1 MTSDLVSDLLSDL
14 DFEPPQRVALV
25 HDWLAAYVGGE
36 RVLEQMIAL
45 YPQAAL
51 YTSVDVLPDRDRA
64 FLQGK
69 QPVTSFANDWPFVR
83 KHYRQFLPLL
93 MLAIEQL
100 DLSDS
105 ELVLSS
111 SSAIGKGVLVGP
123 DQLHISYVHS
133 PMRYAWDLQH
143 QYLREARLTK
153 GVRSMLARWLL
164 HKARLWDSR
173 TANGVDHFI
182 ANSQFI
188 ARRIWR
194 VYRREA
200 AVIYPPVDV
209 TSFELRENKEDFYLT
224 ASRLVP
230 YKKVPAIVEAFRA
243 LPGRRLVVVGDG
255 SEMRQV
261 KAAAGANV
269 EVLGHQSTPVLR
281 DLMQRAKA
289 FVFAAEEDFGIA
301 PVEAQAC
308 GTPVIAY
315 GRGGALE
322 TVRDAGPRACGL
334 FFHEQTPAA
343 IAAAVLEFEQ
353 RQHDLAP
360 RACRD
365 NALRFATDIFKER
378 YWQFVQT
385 RWQEFRAERKPRT
398 NAPARR
404 VRAYG

>member
-1 MTSDLVSDLLSDL
+1 MNALPSDL
-14 DFEPPQRVALV
+14 DGNLPRGIALV

-36 RVLEQMIAL
+36 RVLEQMISL
-45 YPQAAL
+45 YPQARL
-51 YTSVDVLPDRDRA
+51 YTSVDVLPELDRA

-69 QPVTSFANDWPFVR
+69 QPITSFAHDWPFVR

-100 DLSDS
+100 DVSES

-143 QYLREARLTK
+143 QYLREARLTR
-153 GVRSMLARWLL
+153 GMRGMLARWLL
-164 HKARLWDSR
+164 HKARIWDLR

-182 ANSQFI
+182 ANSEFI

-209 TSFELRENKEDFYLT
+209 TAFELRESKEDFFLT

-230 YKKVPAIVEAFRA
+230 YKKVTAIVEAFRA

-261 KAAAGANV
+261 KAAAGSNV
-269 EVLGHQSTPVLR
+269 EILGHQPTAVLR
-281 DLMQRAKA
+281 DLMQRARA

-301 PVEAQAC
+301 PVEALAC

-322 TVRDAGPRACGL
+322 TVRDTGPRPCGL
-334 FFHEQTPAA
+334 FFHQQTAAA
-343 IAAAVLEFEQ
+343 IAAAVVEFEQ
-353 RQHDLAP
+353 RQHELTP
-360 RACRD
+360 RSCRD
-365 NALRFATDIFKER
+365 NALRFATEIFRER
-378 YWQFVQT
+378 YGQFVRT
-385 RWQEFRAERKPRT
+385 RWEEFQAERKPRT
-398 NAPARR
+398 REALTR

>member
-1 MTSDLVSDLLSDL
+1 MISDLLGDIDREL
-14 DFEPPQRVALV
+14 PQRVALV
-25 HDWLAAYVGGE
+25 HDWLVAYVGGE

-45 YPQAAL
+45 YPQATL
-51 YTSVDVLPDRDRA
+51 FTSVDVLADRDRA

-69 QPVTSFANDWPFVR
+69 RPITSFVQKWPFVR
-83 KHYRQFLPLL
+83 KHHRQCLPLL

-100 DLSDS
+100 DVSDS

-123 DQLHISYVHS
+123 DQLHIAYVHS

-143 QYLREARLTK
+143 QYLEEARLTK
-153 GVRSMLARWLL
+153 GARSLLARWLL
-164 HKARLWDSR
+164 NKARIWDSR

-209 TSFELRENKEDFYLT
+209 TSFELRETKEEFYLT

-230 YKKVPAIVEAFRA
+230 YKKVSAIVEAFRA

-255 SEMRQV
+255 SEMLKV
-261 KAAAGANV
+261 KAAAGNNV
-269 EVLGHQSTPVLR
+269 EIIGHQPTAVLR

-301 PVEAQAC
+301 PVEAMAC
-308 GTPVIAY
+308 GTPVVAY

-322 TVRDAGPRACGL
+322 TVRDNGPRPCGL

-343 IAAAVLEFEQ
+343 IAAAVLQFEQ
-353 RQHDLAP
+353 RQHELTP

-365 NALRFATDIFKER
+365 NALRFAKDIFKER

-385 RWQEFRAERKPRT
+385 RWEEFRAERKPRST
-398 NAPARR
+398 AATARA
-404 VRAYG
+404 RAYG